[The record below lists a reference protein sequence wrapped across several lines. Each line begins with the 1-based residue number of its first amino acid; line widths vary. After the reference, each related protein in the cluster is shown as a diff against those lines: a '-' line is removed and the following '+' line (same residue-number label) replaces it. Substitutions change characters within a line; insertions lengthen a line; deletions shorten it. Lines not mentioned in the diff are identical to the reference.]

1 MLNHT
6 EAVQNGDKGGKTM
19 AVSYQEINELL
30 ARGNASSS
38 DEIKK
43 ADKYLKS
50 RKGDKPAWLND
61 FFESNKSKLTETI
74 LRAISSAEGI
84 TSLSGY
90 NEGYFNEVIQN
101 ANDLHAGDSIDIDV
115 STDGV
120 IYSVKCVYRDKGFS
134 VSNIYGF
141 LNREMSDK
149 SSDEG
154 QTGKFGVG
162 IKSFFKFVTR
172 LRIESNIILDFSI
185 DRDNS
190 KVVSSVCMNENWD
203 KENTVLSF
211 EYIEDE
217 STENEF
223 NTKKLSALI
232 DYLDSDS
239 EDDISRFF
247 ISGEDN
253 ELIFDI
259 HSLIFMNRNISKT
272 SVSKMKFSGY
282 YHRLSVECT
291 DNCDVQEIEYETIKW
306 KIGNIRLNVL
316 LDDDDFSSSEYIV
329 FTNGTTSL
337 GFPLNTELEGN
348 NRIYSTYYIK
358 SDDKPNMM
366 PASMI
371 IDTVSANIH
380 RNDLGDNEKS
390 ISEAYQKIVKVFTEL
405 MWFMCSEEITSVQ
418 CLNEVSDV
426 FHSLLYRYIDEDNE
440 YYKESPFNLDG
451 LDNRFLP
458 KICSNSKTDVVVHET
473 EEKYQRHSY
482 YDKDSVGALTETYF
496 EVIEKDNV
504 IDYDELVDSDECID
518 GVARIYKYLSENC
531 NGYEKDYETA
541 LRMLHFFPGVA
552 EYITYVISGEYKNEA
567 SLLDQEIDQWLYQI
581 KNELPEFFN
590 QEILLK
596 LIGRYGLNAALSFD
610 GLLIRKNLSFK
621 SYLFNGSPELKNGYM
636 TNWQNEQYDAQYSEL
651 KKQIFDNRLYD
662 DGNKRN
668 KYKIRFIQ
676 PCSYSR
682 RKWNGYYDCYHLPY
696 RVDGFI
702 SEENK
707 LILLEKIASDS
718 ELRNSIGINSFF
730 YLFEKKPIKW
740 EHRDSRYC
748 DGSPFEYW
756 SEYQQQVIRLE
767 FLKNIELTDFGE
779 FLLAVKY
786 RKEIREYG
794 KDYGISISCH
804 QSSVTTSD
812 IINSFLPK
820 LVSINDEDGKNAY
833 LLNEYKASDVII
845 DEIAANTNNELPQ
858 ENGEFIL
865 KISGYRLF
873 VSRFYSG
880 SKKYMTAYFG
890 NSKAAIKTAA
900 NASFKQMA
908 TFNSVNKDVYIFY
921 DNVPD
926 VQAVVS
932 AVLSDLK
939 IPKDLMDLLMGYIH
953 NGNDTKTMNYFSRRR
968 TFARVRKNLVLDW
981 ADIDSYDINGS
992 EDIEIMYRLLTARGS
1007 YDIYCP
1013 ICSDIPLETFDY
1025 GEDTKRKHSRKII
1038 VMENE
1043 NHETKKAYP
1052 YIITVGC
1059 SYCFERLRNTLS
1071 KSEFDGKSITLTTQI
1086 SQGQHERMRSRH
1098 QINLS
1103 PVNIQIMKNFKFS
1116 SK

>member
-1 MLNHT
+1 
-6 EAVQNGDKGGKTM
+6 M
-19 AVSYQEINELL
+19 AVSYQDINELL

-43 ADKYLKS
+43 ADQYLKS
-50 RKGDKPAWLND
+50 GLGEEPAWLND
-61 FFESNKSKLTETI
+61 FFESNKSKLNETI
-74 LRAISSAEGI
+74 LRAISSVEGI
-84 TSLSGY
+84 SSLSGY
-90 NEGYFNEVIQN
+90 NEGYFNEIIQN
-101 ANDLHAGDSIDIDV
+101 ANDLHAGDSIEVNV
-115 STDGV
+115 STDGMV
-120 IYSVKCVYRDKGFS
+120 YSVECVYKDKGFS

-149 SSDEG
+149 SSEEG

-190 KVVSSVCMNENWD
+190 KVISDVCVNEQWD
-203 KENTVLSF
+203 NENTVLSF
-211 EYIEDE
+211 EYKEDE

-223 NTKKLSALI
+223 NTEKLSALI
-232 DYLDSDS
+232 EYLDNDS
-239 EDDISRFF
+239 NDDISRFF

-253 ELIFDI
+253 ELLFDI
-259 HSLIFMNRNISKT
+259 HSLIFMNRYTNKT
-272 SVSKMKFSGY
+272 TICRMNFSGN
-282 YHRLSVECT
+282 YHRLYVEYKDICEI
-291 DNCDVQEIEYETIKW
+291 QEIEYRTKKW
-306 KIGNIRLNVL
+306 KIRNVCLNVF
-316 LDDDDFSSSEYIV
+316 LDDNEYSSIEYIV

-366 PASMI
+366 PVGMI
-371 IDTVSANIH
+371 IDTASANIH

-390 ISEAYQKIVKVFTEL
+390 ISDAYQKIVKIFTEL

-418 CLNEVSDV
+418 CLNEVSDI
-426 FHSLLYRYIDEDNE
+426 FHSLLYRYIGKDCE
-440 YYKESPFNLDG
+440 YYKESPFNLEG
-451 LDNRFLP
+451 LDNQYLP
-458 KICSNSKTDVVVHET
+458 KKYSNSKTDIVVHKT
-473 EEKYQRHSY
+473 EENYQKASY
-482 YDKDSVGALTETYF
+482 YDKDSVAALTETYF
-496 EVIEKDNV
+496 QVIEKDNV
-504 IDYDELVDSDECID
+504 IDYNELVDSGECID
-518 GVARIYKYLSENC
+518 GVAKIYGYLSENC
-531 NGYEKDYETA
+531 GGDEKDYETA

-552 EYITYVISGEYKNEA
+552 EYITCVVSGEYRDEPFL
-567 SLLDQEIDQWLYQI
+567 SDLEIDQWLYEL
-581 KNELPEFFN
+581 KNTMGEKYN
-590 QEILLK
+590 QDLYLK
-596 LIGRYGLNAALSFD
+596 LIGRYELNPALAFD
-610 GLLIRKNLSFK
+610 GKVKNENLSFK
-621 SYLFNGSPELKNGYM
+621 DYLFNGLPELEEGVFS
-636 TNWQNEQYDAQYSEL
+636 NWQNNQYDSQYAEM
-651 KKQIFDNRLYD
+651 KRQISGNRLVD
-662 DGNKRN
+662 PGNSHN
-668 KYKIRFIQ
+668 IYKIRYIE
-676 PCSYSR
+676 PKGMSR
-682 RKWNGYYDCYHLPY
+682 RRWDGWYDYYGHNINKCD
-696 RVDGFI
+696 VSDA
-702 SEENK
+702 NK
-707 LILLEKIASDS
+707 LILLEKLASDS
-718 ELRNSIGINSFF
+718 KMIKSFRKRSMQLYEKQVVSLRR
-730 YLFEKKPIKW
+730 
-740 EHRDSRYC
+740 RDKF
-748 DGSPFEYW
+748 FEY
-756 SEYQQQVIRLE
+756 SYPEREQQILCFD
-767 FLKNIELTDFGE
+767 FLKNINLSDFGE
-779 FLLAVKY
+779 FLHAVEY
-786 RKEIREYG
+786 RKIIRERI
-794 KDYGISISCH
+794 DVFNIRIRCVQPSI
-804 QSSVTTSD
+804 TTYD
-812 IINSFLPK
+812 ITNKFLPY
-820 LVSINDEDGKNAY
+820 LVGINDENSKTAY
-833 LLNEYKASDVII
+833 LMSEYNAQDVSVMNIE
-845 DEIAANTNNELPQ
+845 DNTNNELPE
-858 ENGEFIL
+858 ENKNFI
-865 KISGYRLF
+865 YRLTGYNIHL
-873 VSRFYSG
+873 SHFYSG

-981 ADIDSYDINGS
+981 ADIEPYDINGA
-992 EDIEIMYRLLTARGS
+992 EDIEVMYRLLTARGS

-1025 GEDTKRKHSRKII
+1025 GEDTKKKHSRKII

-1043 NHETKKAYP
+1043 NHETKQEYP

-1059 SYCFERLRNTLS
+1059 SYCFEKLRNTLS

-1098 QINLS
+1098 QIKLS